1 MLFFDIT
8 KRTVSRLRTCSRT
21 VLLAGLDAAELPGS
35 DETGCSLRDMTVPYS
50 VPKRV
55 TFRGNPFGY
64 RRRHYYLRTTRS
76 LATQHLF
83 GNKLDPDIDQALD
96 FTYKLDRKIFQTMI
110 TKNKEYGLAGRIR
123 DKKRPN
129 RSQNR
134 QRRDTCFHLP
144 SHHRRSFPTSNSY
157 QIERA
162 KTTTEAVTDSHLT
175 IFASDTA
182 SSMSNTKDKE
192 KKRLITYCYTKLKN
206 APWSRRNCPHPG

>member
-134 QRRDTCFHLP
+134 Q
-144 SHHRRSFPTSNSY
+144 FPPDKSANIEIQDDLSRVENLSSNFLQSWLF
-157 QIERA
+157 
-162 KTTTEAVTDSHLT
+162 K
-175 IFASDTA
+175 FW
-182 SSMSNTKDKE
+182 
-192 KKRLITYCYTKLKN
+192 KN
-206 APWSRRNCPHPG
+206 K